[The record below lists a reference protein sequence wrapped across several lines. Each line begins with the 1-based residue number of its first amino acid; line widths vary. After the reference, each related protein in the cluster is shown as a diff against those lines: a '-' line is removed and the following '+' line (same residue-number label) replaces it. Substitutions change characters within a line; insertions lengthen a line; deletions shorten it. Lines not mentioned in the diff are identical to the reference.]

1 MNNNRRDFLK
11 LAGMGLVGAGMT
23 GFTQPELDQVLQQ
36 SKRQHSQRFNMSGYA
51 APIIVVVRVGFIGL
65 GSRGHGAVNR
75 ISKIQ
80 NVEIKAIRDLL
91 PQEVE
96 KVKKSLILISH
107 NRANYT
113 DIPHAYIV

>member
-23 GFTQPELDQVLQQ
+23 GFTQAELDQTLQQ
-36 SKRQHSQRFNMSGYA
+36 SKRQRSQRFNMSGYS
-51 APIIVVVRVGFIGL
+51 APKVDVVRVGFIGL
-65 GSRGHGAVNR
+65 GSRGPGAVNR

-80 NVEIKAIRDLL
+80 NVEIRALCDLL

-96 KVKKSLILISH
+96 KVQKSLEGTSH
-107 NRANYT
+107 KPTGYSGS
-113 DIPHAYIV
+113 AYA